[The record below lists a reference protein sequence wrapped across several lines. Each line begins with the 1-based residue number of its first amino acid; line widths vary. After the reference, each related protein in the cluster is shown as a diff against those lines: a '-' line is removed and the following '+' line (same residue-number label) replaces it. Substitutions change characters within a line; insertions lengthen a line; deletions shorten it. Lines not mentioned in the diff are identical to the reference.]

1 MVVRKRLVIVC
12 VVVLVVLAGCSASD
26 LASRDGDAGDS
37 QPERGAAP
45 EAEQDQSSDSSDAP
59 AQRVVI
65 RNGTVHSRVSDFDA
79 ARENLTEMV
88 RDRGGYVTDSNEYTS
103 GSNETRHTSGRLVY
117 RVPAENF
124 TSTFEEIKREGRVTR
139 SHTNTTDVTD
149 QIADLDARLKNLR
162 AQRDRLRT
170 LYEQA
175 NETEDVLAVGE
186 RLSSVQGE
194 IERLEARRQ
203 ALDNRVSYATI
214 TVELTEPTPT
224 KDAPSAWYETG
235 VLAAFLESVSG
246 VVVVARA
253 VVVGTAYVLPYL
265 VVFGL
270 PLVGL
275 GVLFRRWRD

>member
-1 MVVRKRLVIVC
+1 MMVRKRIAVVC
-12 VVVLVVLAGCSASD
+12 VVVLVALAGCSASD
-26 LASRDGDAGDS
+26 LASKDGDVGDS

-45 EAEQDQSSDSSDAP
+45 EAKQDQASDSSDAP

-65 RNGTVHSRVSDFDA
+65 RNGTVHSRVTDFDA
-79 ARENLTEMV
+79 ARQNLTEMV
-88 RDRGGYVTDSNEYTS
+88 RDRGGNVTDSNEYTR
-103 GSNETRHTSGRLVY
+103 GSNETQHTSGRIVY

-139 SHTNTTDVTD
+139 SHTNTTDVTE
-149 QIADLDARLKNLR
+149 QVADLDARLKNLR

-186 RLSSVQGE
+186 RLSSVQE
-194 IERLEARRQ
+194 QIERLEARRQ
-203 ALDNRVSYATI
+203 ALDDRISYATI
-214 TVELTEPTPT
+214 TVKLTEPTPT
-224 KDAPSAWYETG
+224 GDEPSAWYETG

-246 VVVVARA
+246 VVVVARTA
-253 VVVGTAYVLPYL
+253 VVGTAYALPYL
-265 VVFGL
+265 IVFGL
-270 PLVGL
+270 PLVGV

>member
-1 MVVRKRLVIVC
+1 MMVRKRLVIVC
-12 VVVLVVLAGCSASD
+12 VVVLVVLAGCSGSD
-26 LASRDGDAGDS
+26 LMGSRDGDVGDS

-45 EAEQDQSSDSSDAP
+45 EAEDQSSDSSDAP

-124 TSTFEEIKREGRVTR
+124 TTTFEEIKREGRVTR

-224 KDAPSAWYETG
+224 EDEPSAWYETG